1 MNLFKSV
8 NETAETIGQAGETY
22 LKKSQEYYT
31 LKVFQQ
37 LSISI
42 SLVTKVLVIG
52 GLLFIALFFLALSF
66 ALFLGHL
73 LDNVALGYVLTALV
87 FLLVSGVIYLK
98 RRFINN
104 RVVKILSLKF
114 FNSWFMK
121 NYQSFEAVE
130 ADLKRLRL
138 ERRIALEEI
147 NLSKNKFKEQFKQKT
162 WLNLMVDAAEKYGF
176 YVLLK
181 RFLK

>member
-1 MNLFKSV
+1 
-8 NETAETIGQAGETY
+8 
-22 LKKSQEYYT
+22 
-31 LKVFQQ
+31 
-37 LSISI
+37 
-42 SLVTKVLVIG
+42 
-52 GLLFIALFFLALSF
+52 
-66 ALFLGHL
+66 
-73 LDNVALGYVLTALV
+73 
-87 FLLVSGVIYLK
+87 
-98 RRFINN
+98 
-104 RVVKILSLKF
+104 
-114 FNSWFMK
+114 MK